1 MNASPHVINASQAIS
16 KIFKLPLP
24 LTLPLPLPLTLP
36 HLQAISKIF
45 KLLDVN
51 KDGDIEKKEL
61 RGSMAKVPWPKCRLG
76 RATAHCPGLL
86 GWTLQAPGCTTY
98 SRERLSRPAA
108 RGSPRCCLQR
118 VPTRPDSAVL
128 CTQASPNP

>member
-61 RGSMAKVPWPKCRLG
+61 RGSMAKVPWPKCHG
-76 RATAHCPGLL
+76 QSAMAKVP
-86 GWTLQAPGCTTY
+86 
-98 SRERLSRPAA
+98 
-108 RGSPRCCLQR
+108 PR
-118 VPTRPDSAVL
+118 
-128 CTQASPNP
+128 